1 MRQAVNC
8 KRDRRGNDV
17 VDLNP
22 RLVTE
27 HAHEEEQRYILD
39 DGNQHSRSD
48 VIDAVGERHEE
59 DDHGQKEIDDDQMA
73 IVLRVVI
80 GENGRID
87 HRKDGD
93 EERHRVDDPK
103 APLHGPRIAVGAE
116 LKKSG
121 ERTQPHEHRRGPRRR
136 VRSMFTHENHCCI
149 GGWLMVQDL
158 APPRE
163 AHRSAMG
170 RRRYQQ
176 WRRAMGRELQK
187 LSSKPPVPWPR
198 IRSKSRRFCSW
209 MIAFCCSRASTS
221 ALRQST

>member
-73 IVLRVVI
+73 IW
-80 GENGRID
+80 
-87 HRKDGD
+87 
-93 EERHRVDDPK
+93 
-103 APLHGPRIAVGAE
+103 
-116 LKKSG
+116 
-121 ERTQPHEHRRGPRRR
+121 
-136 VRSMFTHENHCCI
+136 VRSPDF
-149 GGWLMVQDL
+149 
-158 APPRE
+158 
-163 AHRSAMG
+163 
-170 RRRYQQ
+170 
-176 WRRAMGRELQK
+176 
-187 LSSKPPVPWPR
+187 LSSAPTAILGP
-198 IRSKSRRFCSW
+198 CSG
-209 MIAFCCSRASTS
+209 
-221 ALRQST
+221 ALGSS